1 MSKSSH
7 IHRVSNSLPMTTER
21 APRSNLFHKMQPNEL
36 NTFMGLYRFLYG
48 PHRTL
53 NQSIEIPRDNNDII
67 MFLLMSSSLHKG
79 CLSQH
84 SRVVFYLIRVSAP
97 LLPQV
102 TSSLDVRD
110 LHLDTSRR
118 ILIIPVNSC
127 KDPDILYGHASHLPP
142 KKRKF
147 YDTFMSKI
155 L

>member
-67 MFLLMSSSLHKG
+67 MFLLMSSPLHKG

-97 LLPQV
+97 LSPP
-102 TSSLDVRD
+102 SHKFSWR
-110 LHLDTSRR
+110 SRPSPWHESTYSHYPSE
-118 ILIIPVNSC
+118 L
-127 KDPDILYGHASHLPP
+127 LYGPWHRIRPCIT
-142 KKRKF
+142 KVIMCYNVRT
-147 YDTFMSKI
+147 DWM
-155 L
+155 